1 LELGSIRVINQV
13 EESDAVQREAVQRKV
28 IFDPTRLVD
37 GIELSNDPL
46 LPARSAIYS
55 IAYKRRN
62 P

>member
-1 LELGSIRVINQV
+1 MSQQSTERGNNSSMP
-13 EESDAVQREAVQRKV
+13 EDSDAAQRKL
-28 IFDPTRLVD
+28 IFDPVRLVD

-46 LPARSAIYS
+46 PTARSAIYG

>member
-1 LELGSIRVINQV
+1 MPED
-13 EESDAVQREAVQRKV
+13 SDAAQRKL
-28 IFDPTRLVD
+28 IFDPVRLVD

-46 LPARSAIYS
+46 PTARSAIYG